1 MIDNKPK
8 YLKAD
13 FDALGHLVMEMYAP
27 KQPQEVIEE
36 AYKPDDFVT
45 YQGSDH
51 YVVEIDG
58 NMAYIQDVNNDGG
71 PFEVSISELE
81 GEQAEGANPEQAE
94 SIKALFDMASDYGSA
109 KSQTTKITLER
120 ELQDGIDKLLRNS
133 NESDHQFIGQTVQEI
148 RNMMQ
153 YGTNSGMQNS
163 EDEEAEFEA
172 RMLGEF

>member
-1 MIDNKPK
+1 MIDNKIMIDNKPK

-13 FDALGHLVMEMYAP
+13 FDALGDLVMEMYAP

-81 GEQAEGANPEQAE
+81 GEQAEGANPEQHIDVLLKLCHIHDGVPLVILIIIAKN
-94 SIKALFDMASDYGSA
+94 IK
-109 KSQTTKITLER
+109 
-120 ELQDGIDKLLRNS
+120 
-133 NESDHQFIGQTVQEI
+133 
-148 RNMMQ
+148 
-153 YGTNSGMQNS
+153 
-163 EDEEAEFEA
+163 
-172 RMLGEF
+172 